1 MAFCPGYK
9 WGQTDSHVI
18 VTLDVH
24 EEHVNQHD
32 FTPDGKIL
40 VEGEVPGKG
49 AFRLQ
54 LQLFDQIRV
63 AGCQVLFKSRSM
75 QIKLPKKEHGTKWK
89 SLQQPHIRRPVQE
102 KIDFDFYQNSD
113 DDDDS
118 SDSSSSEDERRTRGR
133 DPSDK
138 GLDPETRRKIREMS
152 ADLHKQQREQ
162 SGASD
167 ESTLMFGPFPYWE
180 EGDYLMLAVAILHMY
195 LCPFTKVEESFN
207 MQATHDLL
215 YHRQHILR
223 YDHNEFPGVVP
234 RTFFGAILNAIAAA
248 PFAAVFELLYAPRMI
263 GQAIVRGTLA
273 VMFVWSLACFRFQLK
288 RRIHKGIAGLFTLVS
303 ACQFHLL
310 FYASRTLPNTVSALE
325 LAVLRM
331 RVALLC
337 VCVRACVSVSVRVS
351 VSVPVPVPVSVPV
364 SGSGSVSVSFSVSLP
379 LFICASSS
387 VCPCDSSSSSTL
399 LRTLSFPLHRSPPLS
414 LAHSLTRSLALHMLI

>member
-24 EEHVNQHD
+24 EEHVNEHD
-32 FTPDGKIL
+32 FTPEGKIR

-49 AFRLQ
+49 AFKLQ
-54 LQLFDQIRV
+54 LELLDEIRA

-75 QIKLPKKEHGTKWK
+75 QIKLPKKERGAKWR
-89 SLQQPHIRRPVQE
+89 SLQKPHIRRPAQE

-113 DDDDS
+113 DDDDES
-118 SDSSSSEDERRTRGR
+118 SDSDESEDDPRARGKA
-133 DPSDK
+133 DK
-138 GLDPETRRKIREMS
+138 GLDPETRRRIREMS

-162 SGASD
+162 ADRD
-167 ESTLMFGPFPYWE
+167 EGTLMLGPFPYWE
-180 EGDYLMLAVAILHMY
+180 EGDYLMLAVAILHLY

-215 YHRQHILR
+215 YHRHNIPR

-234 RTFFGAILNAIAAA
+234 RSFFGALLNSLAAA
-248 PFAAVFELLYAPRMI
+248 PFAAVFELLYAPRII

-273 VMFVWSLACFRFQLK
+273 VMFVWTLACFRFQLK
-288 RRIHKGIAGLFTLVS
+288 KRIHRGIAGLFTLVS

-310 FYASRTLPNTVSALE
+310 FYASRTLPNTVK
-325 LAVLRM
+325 
-331 RVALLC
+331 
-337 VCVRACVSVSVRVS
+337 
-351 VSVPVPVPVSVPV
+351 
-364 SGSGSVSVSFSVSLP
+364 
-379 LFICASSS
+379 
-387 VCPCDSSSSSTL
+387 
-399 LRTLSFPLHRSPPLS
+399 
-414 LAHSLTRSLALHMLI
+414 